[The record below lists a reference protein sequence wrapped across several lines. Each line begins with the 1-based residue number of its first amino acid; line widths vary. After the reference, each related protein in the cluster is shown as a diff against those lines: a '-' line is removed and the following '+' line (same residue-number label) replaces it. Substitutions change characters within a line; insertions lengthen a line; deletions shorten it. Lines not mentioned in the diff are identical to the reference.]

1 VKRPLLLLTLLLTGC
16 ASTPNRDAT
25 LYLIQHPEFEA
36 AAKAAPRWV
45 EQALAEITELE
56 SELSRK
62 R

>member
-1 VKRPLLLLTLLLTGC
+1 MKRLIVIGCLILTGC